1 MPQNTGRNVECT
13 LIAVYICCAGDA
25 NANLDGG
32 VLDIALERLA
42 KEFKRILVEHSL
54 PITLPERMEVPAN
67 DASVKRSDP
76 VTEQILLPPAVLK
89 RLHTIMSA
97 MATNFALEKCVDA
110 YREIRSTRAFV
121 SLQVDTIAITTIW
134 LLRDE

>member
-1 MPQNTGRNVECT
+1 M
-13 LIAVYICCAGDA
+13 
-25 NANLDGG
+25 DGG

-42 KEFKRILVEHSL
+42 KEFKRILVEHTPPL
-54 PITLPERMEVPAN
+54 TLPERMEVPAK

-76 VTEQILLPPAVLK
+76 VTQQILLPPAVLK

-121 SLQVDTIAITTIW
+121 SLQVDIASTIIW

>member
-1 MPQNTGRNVECT
+1 M
-13 LIAVYICCAGDA
+13 
-25 NANLDGG
+25 
-32 VLDIALERLA
+32 
-42 KEFKRILVEHSL
+42 VEHTL
-54 PITLPERMEVPAN
+54 PITLPERMEVPTK

-89 RLHTIMSA
+89 RLYTIMSA
-97 MATNFALEKCVDA
+97 MATNCALEKCVDA

-121 SLQVDTIAITTIW
+121 SLQVDIAITTIW